1 MFNTLKKDVSRAKA
15 GYQQG
20 AGLVGT
26 MFNFFKGRS
35 TFFALT
41 FTGVGIYLALRGKLT
56 MEYSAFA
63 TAMQGFIVGHSWKED
78 AYAPTVQDTTVNVTV
93 PPTNVNS

>member
-1 MFNTLKKDVSRAKA
+1 MLNAWRKDISRAKTA
-15 GYQQG
+15 YQQG

-26 MFNFFKGRS
+26 MFNFFCGRS
-35 TFFALT
+35 TFFALV
-41 FTGVGIYLALRGKLT
+41 FTAVGIYLALRGKLT

-78 AYAPTVQDTTVNVTV
+78 AYAPTQQSTTVNVTV
-93 PPTNVNS
+93 PPAQ

>member
-1 MFNTLKKDVSRAKA
+1 MLAAIKNDISRAKA
-15 GYQQG
+15 GYEQG

-26 MFNFFKGRS
+26 VFNFFKGRS
-35 TFFALT
+35 TFFALILV
-41 FTGVGIYLALRGKLT
+41 GVGIYLAIKGRLT

-78 AYAPTVQDTTVNVTV
+78 AYAPTKQDTTVNVTL
-93 PPTNVNS
+93 PPNVNS